1 MGENSKTQ
9 FFSAY
14 KKCTLNIKVEKI
26 DHLNTNQSKV
36 GIAELISDKVDFRAK
51 KMFFLL
57 QDKRRWLYNDS
68 SVQSLSRVQ
77 LFVTP

>member
-57 QDKRRWLYNDS
+57 QDKRRWLYIVQFS
-68 SVQSLSRVQ
+68 RSVVSNSL
-77 LFVTP
+77 